1 MKSKILPLLFFF
13 TLSLLSF
20 RAQSDASES
29 RFFGQFSLVENTYL
43 EKTEKATY
51 SGGENALSQDIYDN
65 GKYIESKLTSVGY
78 YLVPVCIKVSSNGT
92 INNIQITSKV
102 SPHILER
109 AKKLLM
115 DLPEWKPGV
124 AKNGKLQES
133 TICFTINY
141 IVSIDEEIRLKDEE
155 SHFIPPPDV
164 TVPSIVDP
172 VEMALVEFPD
182 VEAAFTGGV
191 EALKKWMQENINY
204 PDESIKRADQGKVY
218 VAFKVQVDGSV
229 TDVTI
234 ERGVTVELDTE
245 AKRMVRSMPKWIPGQ
260 KDDKNVVTRVRLP
273 ISFVLPEDK

>member
-1 MKSKILPLLFFF
+1 MKFKTLQLLFFF
-13 TLSLLSF
+13 TLSFFSL
-20 RAQSDASES
+20 RAQSDASEV
-29 RFFGQFSLVENTYL
+29 RFFGQFTLGEYSYV

-51 SGGENALSQDIYDN
+51 PGGENALYQDIHDN
-65 GKYIESKLTSVGY
+65 GKYVESKLTTVGY
-78 YLVPVCIKVSSNGT
+78 YSIPVCIDVSINGT
-92 INNIQITSKV
+92 INNIHITSNV

-109 AKKLLM
+109 TKKLLM
-115 DLPEWKPGV
+115 DLSEWKPGV

-182 VEAAFTGGV
+182 VEAAFPGGV

-218 VAFKVQVDGSV
+218 VAFKVQVDGSI

-245 AKRMVRSMPKWIPGQ
+245 AKRMVRSMPEWIPGQ

-273 ISFVLPEDK
+273 ISFVLSEDK